1 MPFLIPLAAL
11 GAVGACGYLLF
22 KEDGAI
28 DKVTNDFAENL
39 LQSGQA
45 TLQDFA
51 SEVGGLTLSFITGLG
66 NAIVVGLDNAY
77 DSIREKLGLN
87 TENVVAGVTMAGLS
101 IFTVI
106 YLIGAARRGTMA
118 LEQVCIY
125 SCFFSYGSAIGF
137 KCYIGT

>member
-1 MPFLIPLAAL
+1 MPFLVPLAVL
-11 GAVGACGYLLF
+11 GAAGAGGYLLF

-28 DKVTNDFAENL
+28 DKVTDDFAENL

-66 NAIVVGLDNAY
+66 NAVVTGLDNAY

-118 LEQVCIY
+118 LE
-125 SCFFSYGSAIGF
+125 
-137 KCYIGT
+137 